1 MVAIYVRWIESG
13 RMTLTD
19 VPEHW
24 RNQIADKLGINPVD

>member
-1 MVAIYVRWIESG
+1 MAAIYVRWIQSG

-24 RNQIADKLGINPVD
+24 RQEVAEKLAQ